1 MNHLAYLQ
9 DLLRHKWFILIEGRK
24 LGLPWY
30 QLIVH
35 DLSKFLPDEWR
46 AGVAFRR
53 TRRADAATLQKHYR
67 RNRHHPQ
74 HWLKNGYALPMPER
88 FRLEML
94 ADWRSGGRNRERPQR
109 GTPLTVTRFL
119 FTLKHVL
126 GSSAP
131 WVRLRQFPAPV
142 KAELLRRRRQARAC
156 QAGLGEVRRS
166 ALD

>member
-9 DLLRHKWFILIEGRK
+9 DLLRHKWFVLIEGRK

-53 TRRADAATLQKHYR
+53 SGRVDAATLQKHYR
-67 RNRHHPQ
+67 RNPHHPQ

-94 ADWRSGGRNRERPQR
+94 ADWRSGGRTKP
-109 GTPLTVTRFL
+109 GTTAAWYAAYGHTFPFHPETRAWVEC
-119 FTLKHVL
+119 TL
-126 GSSAP
+126 GSAT
-131 WVRLRQFPAPV
+131 PV
-142 KAELLRRRRQARAC
+142 PRTGK
-156 QAGLGEVRRS
+156 G
-166 ALD
+166 